1 MIIEIDPK
9 TRIHGT
15 DTCWQLERPYLDRG
29 TAKWRPYK
37 YFSTLGAA
45 VREAA
50 HAEIRTNPA
59 TTIADALEAVR
70 AISHKYND
78 IVKAHVPRVSA

>member
-15 DTCWQLERPYLDRG
+15 DTCWQLERPYLDKG
-29 TAKWRPYK
+29 TVKWRPYK
-37 YFSTLGAA
+37 YCVARDA

-70 AISHKYND
+70 VISRKYND
-78 IVKAHVPRVSA
+78 LVKVHLPRVSA